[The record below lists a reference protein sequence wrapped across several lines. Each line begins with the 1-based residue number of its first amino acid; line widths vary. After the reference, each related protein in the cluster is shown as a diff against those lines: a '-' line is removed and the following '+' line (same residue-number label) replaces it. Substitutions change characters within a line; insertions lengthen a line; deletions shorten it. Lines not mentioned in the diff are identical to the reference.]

1 MAWVWGKLTHPAQ
14 PLINSFASLRS
25 LKSLVNTKLKLISK
39 TPRLLTQQT
48 SHQDLTC
55 ELNILK
61 TREATGH
68 VRAAIK
74 KKESRAWGHRAG
86 GGWLSGRNACH
97 TNTRL

>member
-39 TPRLLTQQT
+39 TPQLLTQQT

-55 ELNILK
+55 ELNNP
-61 TREATGH
+61 E
-68 VRAAIK
+68 
-74 KKESRAWGHRAG
+74 
-86 GGWLSGRNACH
+86 N
-97 TNTRL
+97 